1 MRASSAPRPG
11 TARPPH
17 EPAPTG
23 DTARPH
29 EATRT
34 HDLASTPGPV
44 PAPPA
49 PGRRTVLAGA
59 AAVAASASLLPTASP
74 AEAARRPRTSQ
85 PHRWRTAA
93 IGGTGFVT
101 GLLFHPRVRGLAY
114 ARTDIGGAY
123 RWDAARAR
131 WTALTDHLGW
141 DDWNLLGVE
150 ALAVDPA
157 FPDRLFLA
165 LGTYA
170 QSWAGP
176 GAVLR
181 SEDRGTT
188 WTRTDLTVRLG
199 ANEDG
204 RGAGERLLVD
214 PRDSETLWLGTRHD
228 GLLRST
234 DRGATWAPVPFP
246 ASPSA
251 TGQGV
256 TLLVAAGRTVYAGW
270 GDGGTALYRATASGG
285 WEAVPGQPS
294 AGVAYGRVP
303 IRAAYDAGTRALYV
317 TYADGPG
324 PNNQTD
330 GSVHR
335 LSTVTGTWTDVT
347 PVAPS
352 TGDTFGYGGVAV
364 DAARPGT
371 VVVTTNNRWGQV
383 DTLFRSTDGGASWTS
398 LKDTARLDVS
408 ETPYLNWGGEA
419 AKFGWW
425 IQAVAIDPYDSRH
438 IVYGT
443 GATVFGTR
451 DLVHWAPEIRGLEE
465 SSVRQLIAPPAGAQ
479 LLSGLG
485 DIGVMYHD
493 SLTASP
499 SRGMAS
505 NPVFGT
511 ATGLALAA
519 LDPGYVVRTGW
530 PSGPGASGA
539 YSHDGGASWQPFA
552 SQPAI
557 AASAP
562 GPVAVSADGTV
573 LLWSFVHWDGT
584 KYPTHRSTD
593 GGATWTEIATFPKG
607 GTPVADPLDAARFY
621 VYDTDT
627 GTVSVSTDHGSTFA
641 AGATRLPS
649 GDAQFRIAA
658 APGRTGDLWL
668 SAKDNGLLR
677 STDGGLTFTPVA
689 GCQASHALG
698 FGKAAPARRRG
709 RGAAAT
715 YPAVFQT
722 GRVSATY
729 DGVAVLRSDDAGR
742 TWIRIND
749 DSHQWGWTGEV
760 ITGDPR
766 VHGRVYLGTNG
777 RGIQYADP
785 R

>member
-1 MRASSAPRPG
+1 MRASSAP
-11 TARPPH
+11 
-17 EPAPTG
+17 
-23 DTARPH
+23 
-29 EATRT
+29 
-34 HDLASTPGPV
+34 TPS
-44 PAPPA
+44 
-49 PGRRTVLAGA
+49 RRTVLAGA
-59 AAVAASASLLPTASP
+59 AVAAAAVALPVAAP
-74 AEAARRPRTSQ
+74 ADAHAAGRRGAQ
-85 PHRWRTAA
+85 DAEPHRWRTAA

-101 GLLFHPRVRGLAY
+101 GLLFHPSVRGLAY

-123 RWDAARAR
+123 RWDDRQSR
-131 WTALTDHLGW
+131 WTALTDQLGW

-157 FPDRLFLA
+157 HPDRLYLA

-181 SEDRGTT
+181 SEDRGAT
-188 WTRTDLTVRLG
+188 WARTDLTVRLG

-234 DRGATWAPVPFP
+234 DRGVTWAADAGFP
-246 ASPSA
+246 ATASA
-251 TGQGV
+251 SGQGV
-256 TLLVAAGRTVYAGW
+256 MFLVAAGRTVYAGW
-270 GDGGTALYRATASGG
+270 GDGPTALHRTDGSGG
-285 WEAVPGQPS
+285 WETVPGQPS
-294 AGVAYGRVP
+294 GDAAASRTP
-303 IRAAYDAGTRALYV
+303 IRAAYDANSHSLYV
-317 TYADGPG
+317 TYADAPG
-324 PNNQTD
+324 PNGQSD

-335 LSTVTGTWTDVT
+335 LDTVTGTWSDVT
-347 PVAPS
+347 PVAPDS
-352 TGDTFGYGGVAV
+352 GSGDGFGYGGVAV
-364 DAARPGT
+364 DARRAGT
-371 VVVTTNNRWGQV
+371 VVVTTNNRWAQV
-383 DTLFRSTDGGASWTS
+383 DTLFRSTDGGATWTS
-398 LKDTARLDVS
+398 LKDTAVLDVS
-408 ETPYLNWGGEA
+408 ETPYLRWGGDA

-438 IVYGT
+438 IVFGT

-451 DLVHWAPEIRGLEE
+451 DLVHWAPRIRGLEE
-465 SSVRQLIAPPAGAQ
+465 SAVKFLIAPPTPDAQ

-485 DIGVMYHD
+485 DIGVMYHE

-519 LDPGYVVRTGW
+519 LKPSYVVRTGW
-530 PSGPGASGA
+530 PSGSAAAGA
-539 YSHDGGASWQPFA
+539 YSTDGGSTWQPFA
-552 SQPAI
+552 AQPEI

-562 GPVAVSADGTV
+562 GPVAAGADGAT
-573 LLWSFVHWDGT
+573 LLWSFIHWDGT
-584 KYPTHRSTD
+584 KYPAHRSTD
-593 GGATWTEIATFPKG
+593 NGATWAEVATFPKG
-607 GTPVADPLDAARFY
+607 GTPVADPLDPQRFY

-627 GTVSVSTDHGSTFA
+627 GTVFRSTDS
-641 AGATRLPS
+641 GATFTRGATGLPS
-649 GDAQFRIAA
+649 GDVQFKLAA

-677 STDGGLTFTPVA
+677 STDGGVTFAAVE

-698 FGKAAPARRRG
+698 FGAAAPAGKAGSGRRQARAG
-709 RGAAAT
+709 

-722 GRVSATY
+722 GRVSATF
-729 DGVAVLRSDDAGR
+729 DGVAVLRSDDAGA
-742 TWIRIND
+742 TWVRIND

-777 RGIQYADP
+777 RGVQYADP